1 MNPLQKNLRNKLKV
15 AIVSIYP
22 PPKSKHSKSGGVAS
36 YTHNLANAIPKSSI
50 ETMVFSNNLPD
61 IESNYVENGITIKRC
76 WDKGI
81 KYPFQIFFNIFSS
94 KVDVIH
100 LQHEFFLYGNGIS
113 AGLFPLLQLLLKLL
127 NTPIIVTIH
136 GVIPLSKLNKEFI
149 EENKLNGNPFILKA
163 GLYSLVKLIIKLS
176 TCTIVHENKLKEIL
190 QDEYKCN
197 SSKIQ
202 VIPHG
207 IEEREDSFE
216 SDRAKQMICFQYKK
230 IVLFFGYLTGYKGI
244 ELLIEAFNCLDEKEA
259 ILIIGGGEHPR
270 LKEDESYKKYIVSLK
285 KKAIDTG
292 RNIIFTG
299 FVPEEKIAMYFSAAD
314 VVVCPYTVFMS
325 SSGPLSLSLA
335 YSKPFLVS
343 ESYKGVIELEELIFR
358 NDPKELAEKIA
369 LIINSKSSLK
379 EHALNYCMQMRKER
393 LWNTIANKTDEV
405 YRRSVI

>member
-1 MNPLQKNLRNKLKV
+1 MKL
-15 AIVSIYP
+15 AMVSIYP
-22 PPKSKHSKSGGVAS
+22 PPKSKHSRLGGVAS
-36 YTHNLANAIPKSSI
+36 YTHNLVNSMPKNSI
-50 ETMVFSNNLPD
+50 ETVVFSNKLPD
-61 IESNYVENGITIKRC
+61 IESNYEDNGITIKRC

-81 KYPFQIFFNIFSS
+81 KYPFQIFLNIFSS

-113 AGLFPLLQLLLKLL
+113 PGLFPLLQLLLKLL
-127 NTPIIVTIH
+127 NKPIIVTIH
-136 GVIPLSKLNKEFI
+136 GVIPLSKLNEEFI

-216 SDRAKQMICFQYKK
+216 SVRAKWRLAFQDKK
-230 IVLFFGYLTGYKGI
+230 VVLFFGYLTGYKGI
-244 ELLIEAFNCLDEKEA
+244 ELLIEAFDHLDDKDA
-259 ILIIGGGEHPR
+259 VLIIAGGEHPR
-270 LKEDESYKKYIVSLK
+270 LKEDESYRKYIASLK

-299 FVPEEKIAMYFSAAD
+299 FVPEEKIAIYFSAAD

-335 YSKPFLVS
+335 YAKPFLVS

-358 NDPKELAEKIA
+358 NDPRDLAEKID
-369 LIINSKSSLK
+369 LIINTKSSIK
-379 EHALNYCMQMRKER
+379 ENALNYSMNMRKER
-393 LWNTIANKTDEV
+393 LWNTIANKTYEV
-405 YRRSVI
+405 YRRSVT